1 MLLLQLAHSM
11 HGNKKERKTEGI
23 GNSGM
28 LLLQLAHSMH
38 GNKRERKTEGRDGR
52 KLRCRESES
61 ERDGNKK
68 ERKTEG
74 IDGNKKERKTEGIG
88 NSGMLLLQ
96 LAHSMH
102 GRKLRCRESE
112 SERVASMRAWLC
124 MHVHI

>member
-1 MLLLQLAHSM
+1 
-11 HGNKKERKTEGI
+11 
-23 GNSGM
+23 M

-74 IDGNKKERKTEGIG
+74 IGNSGMLLLQLAHSMHGNKKERKTEGIG

>member
-38 GNKRERKTEGRDGR
+38 GR